1 MTISANVVDYDQ
13 VTASYESGLNTQ
25 LRGFRGGARFL
36 EHWVHDPDPVK
47 SIVNMIEAAET
58 AGLPDVTVV
67 LGPRAQAAVEMARL
81 DKLAAELGQVA
92 KEERA
97 AGLALTVRF
106 TRAAA
111 PVAGLGAEARDRA
124 RRAREARDARLSA
137 QAQAAPRRA
146 PRDGLHPAYRR
157 AASRILETPLTHEG
171 ALDAAPG
178 LERLEVVHDGWTL
191 IALVDPAT
199 HRVRAVRHRNAREDT
214 RALLEA
220 LCATMEDQ
228 PLLECA
234 DHAVIRL
241 EHRLRDRGQPRPV
254 AGVVTPE
261 SVDPTF
267 ASLTAAV
274 RELLV
279 EYRRRT
285 RYAETDN
292 RFDPEPAA
300 AWRTLDPEQ
309 RVARVQAGLDHLAA
323 GHGLRPGD
331 VACTRIDRNTRATV
345 AFRAELPAQQ
355 KARLMMAL
363 ERGLKDTV
371 EGTLHLYQEEM
382 HDKNKIRRL

>member
-1 MTISANVVDYDQ
+1 MTISPNTVAYEQ
-13 VTASYESGLNTQ
+13 VTATYESGLNTQ

-67 LGPRAQAAVEMARL
+67 LGARTQAAVEMARL

-97 AGLALTVRF
+97 DGLALTVRF
-106 TRAAA
+106 TRSAA

-124 RRAREARDARLSA
+124 RRAREARDARLAA
-137 QAQAAPRRA
+137 QARAATRRA
-146 PRDGLHPAYRR
+146 PADGLHPIYRG
-157 AASRILETPLTHEG
+157 AVSRILAAPLTHDG
-171 ALDAAPG
+171 AADAAPR
-178 LERLEVVHDGWTL
+178 LERLEAGRDGWVL
-191 IALVDPAT
+191 AALVDPAT
-199 HRVRAVRHRNAREDT
+199 HRVRAARHRGARAET

-220 LCATMEDQ
+220 LCAIMEDK

-234 DHAVIRL
+234 DHAVVRL
-241 EHRLRDRGQPRPV
+241 EHRLRDPAQPRPV

-261 SVDPTF
+261 SADPAF
-267 ASLTAAV
+267 APLTAAV
-274 RELLV
+274 RELLA

-300 AWRTLDPEQ
+300 AWTTLGPEQ
-309 RVARVQAGLDHLAA
+309 RLARLQAGLDALAA
-323 GHGLRPGD
+323 GCGLRPGD
-331 VACTRIDRNTRATV
+331 VVCTRIDRNTRATV
-345 AFRAELPAQQ
+345 EFRVELAAPQ
-355 KARLMMAL
+355 KARLMMTL

-371 EGTLHLYQEEM
+371 EGTVHLYQEEM